1 MKTRVLT
8 GLIGG
13 LGALAALLFFPVWAI
28 RLLVVVVCVITMYE
42 LLQACGCNHKGVT
55 VTALL
60 FAAVCPFLDLLDA
73 TVPVGCILTVYAL
86 VLAVIQVAHIERLPF
101 AKTVFVFA
109 TSLGI
114 VLPIA
119 TLAYIRALPDH
130 GKAYVFLPLI
140 VSWFA
145 DMGAYFAGT
154 LFGKHKLCPKVSPKK
169 TVEGLF
175 GGMAAAVLFAVLGAW
190 IYSWLTPDATWQ
202 IAYWRVALFALVISP
217 ASVMGDLLCSVIK
230 RTQNIKDFGNL
241 FPGHGGMLDRFDSLI
256 FVAPLVYYVLQY
268 IPMIQ

>member
-8 GLIGG
+8 GLVGG
-13 LGALAALLFFPVWAI
+13 LSALAALLFFPAWAI
-28 RLLVVVVCVITMYE
+28 RLLVVGVCGITMYE
-42 LLQACGCNHKGVT
+42 LLQAGGCKHKGIG

-60 FAAVCPFLDLLDA
+60 FAAACPFFDVIEEV
-73 TVPVGCILTVYAL
+73 VPVGAILVAYAL
-86 VLAVIQVAHIERLPF
+86 VLAVIQVAYIERLPF
-101 AKTVFVFA
+101 AQTMFVFA
-109 TSLGI
+109 TSIGI

-130 GKAYVFLPLI
+130 GKAFVFLPLI

-169 TVEGLF
+169 TVEGLL
-175 GGMAAAVLFAVLGAW
+175 GGMVAAVLFALLGAW
-190 IYSWLTPDATWQ
+190 IYQLLLPADTVH
-202 IAYWRVALFALVISP
+202 IVYWRVALFAFVISP

-230 RTQNIKDFGNL
+230 RAQGIKDYGNL

-256 FVAPLVYYVLQY
+256 FVAPIVYYALQY